1 MNCNTLGKFKNAV
14 ESASEQNIL
23 TTGVGNVQVGI
34 QDSITTGKLGKINRF
49 KKKWNI
55 SFLFGQDWLNRYK
68 NRKDI

>member
-23 TTGVGNVQVGI
+23 TAGVGNVQVGI

-49 KKKWNI
+49 FIKIK
-55 SFLFGQDWLNRYK
+55 YK
-68 NRKDI
+68 FSILVKTD